1 MIAVADDPTP
11 PYPRMWQCRSRF
23 DSTLSGESGGV
34 WATREKERGR
44 FGGSDERLR
53 RSGDDHIGSKLVL
66 FVQTVLQ
73 RYRVIVC

>member
-1 MIAVADDPTP
+1 MIQRPLIPECGNAGHVLIV
-11 PYPRMWQCRSRF
+11 RCRGM
-23 DSTLSGESGGV
+23 SGKGGV